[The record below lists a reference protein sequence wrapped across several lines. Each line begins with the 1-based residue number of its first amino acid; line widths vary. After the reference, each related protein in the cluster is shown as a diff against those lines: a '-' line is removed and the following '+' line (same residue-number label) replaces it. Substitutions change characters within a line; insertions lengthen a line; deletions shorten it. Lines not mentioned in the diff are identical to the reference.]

1 MRGKTRNFPVETLN
15 NFSVSFQVSVP
26 FKYGI
31 GIQPISLTSTEPA
44 CGSIAVISGWGFTLN
59 SDGLLTVSS
68 RLQAVNLFIV
78 SRPECDYVYA
88 ADGGIT
94 ESMICANV
102 PGGGKGSCQG
112 DNGGPLVF
120 GGKLVGIVSWGNG
133 CGSAQYPTVYS
144 NVAYLK
150 DFISQET
157 GVQ

>member
-1 MRGKTRNFPVETLN
+1 MRGKTRNFPLETLN

-31 GIQPISLTSTEPA
+31 VIQPISLTSTEPA
-44 CGSIAVISGWGFTLN
+44 AGSIAVVSGWGYTLS
-59 SDGLLTVSS
+59 SDGVLNLPSK
-68 RLQAVNLFIV
+68 LQAANVFIV

-88 ADGGIT
+88 AYGGIT
-94 ESMICANV
+94 QSMICANV
-102 PGGGKGSCQG
+102 PGGGKGPCEG

-120 GGKLVGIVSWGNG
+120 GGKLVGIMSWGNG
-133 CGSAQYPTVYS
+133 CGSAQYPMVYS

-150 DFISQET
+150 DFITQQT